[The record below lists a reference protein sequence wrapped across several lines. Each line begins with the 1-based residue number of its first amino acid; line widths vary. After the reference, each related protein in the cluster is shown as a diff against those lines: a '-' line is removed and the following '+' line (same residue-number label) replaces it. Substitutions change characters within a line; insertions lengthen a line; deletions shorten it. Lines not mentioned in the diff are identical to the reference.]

1 MMVDG
6 FKIDLGRHIGIP
18 KIDSQMIRWC
28 NCSIQLR
35 SKHINRVFFL
45 WLLKTHRAIELENRW
60 NGSRAVLPQKLHH
73 PMPFHSGHPR
83 DPRKFPPPPSRI
95 QAPGWNAD
103 PLPIEVWDHRFLA
116 FVEEARDPRSLGF
129 FRCFFPDIWMV
140 TLWQSKSWPGAFD
153 LPMEKRRGWTP
164 VQNIPPCI
172 NMSTYHQ

>member
-1 MMVDG
+1 M
-6 FKIDLGRHIGIP
+6 
-18 KIDSQMIRWC
+18 
-28 NCSIQLR
+28 QLQHPVAVQAYK
-35 SKHINRVFFL
+35 SGFFL

-83 DPRKFPPPPSRI
+83 DPRKFPFPPSRI